1 MLLWVDEPNSRLLS
15 SLADVAVI
23 QVIVCV
29 CVCVCVC
36 AHCLYPKH
44 HCLEQAE
51 GGREKHS
58 HCLPR
63 VYLENK
69 QNQSLNVTTGDVQ
82 VARWLHS
89 CVSMFRSNVWT
100 LSNTED
106 IPKQSKMSNPSL
118 SLRVFSTAVSLQES
132 ELKSPM
138 VAQE

>member
-1 MLLWVDEPNSRLLS
+1 M
-15 SLADVAVI
+15 
-23 QVIVCV
+23 CV
-29 CVCVCVC
+29 CVCLLTAFIQSLKQCS
-36 AHCLYPKH
+36 
-44 HCLEQAE
+44 EQAE

-69 QNQSLNVTTGDVQ
+69 QNQSLNVTTGDIQ

-118 SLRVFSTAVSLQES
+118 SLRVFSTAMSLQES

>member
-1 MLLWVDEPNSRLLS
+1 M
-15 SLADVAVI
+15 
-23 QVIVCV
+23 
-29 CVCVCVC
+29 CVCVC

-44 HCLEQAE
+44 HCSEKAE
-51 GGREKHS
+51 GGGEKHS

-69 QNQSLNVTTGDVQ
+69 ENQSLNVTTGDVQ

-118 SLRVFSTAVSLQES
+118 SLRVFSTAMSLQES